1 MTRIISSL
9 KNLGEQ
15 LTIFELVLAFW
26 LTNISLPL
34 ITSIF
39 TFTKIDIG
47 NPYIGFLS
55 YLPFIVLLTLF
66 LISQFR
72 NFLDKKKPHR
82 YKNLILIF
90 FVVVISVTEALS
102 LFYFTFDLYSPILH
116 DPYAH
121 SIWAKSIVVNNTID
135 FFYSPLLHASAAS
148 LSFGNI
154 QLIPKLIVLVTQLSV
169 FLTPVLFSALLYN
182 VTRNKKV
189 SIIFLLLLSCLH
201 FPANLYYT
209 AGKNSF
215 VVALSLFPICIY
227 FLINLFRSTSKKNI
241 FALTSSLVLLFL
253 AHYPSFGIFLFF
265 ITPYVLFKISSLILK
280 KKLIKLTYIMLP
292 FMLTCL
298 FTVLWFLSK
307 YSLQTENLDS
317 SVMDFSNK
325 RSPLSLSSIKL
336 LAINNWNDYVS
347 LYFSP
352 LHAILLIPFF
362 LKNVLLKTKI
372 QLVWLYTSMM
382 SIRFLI
388 ELIQFGSIFSIIL
401 ETQRVLYPHLLIF
414 LIFTTI
420 SVILINSDI
429 KKQSLYLIIFTL
441 GVISLISNYYLND
454 NLSTNQSRLNLVDDN
469 DIAAYN
475 YINDN
480 LPPNSKFINSAQ
492 EGAIKGM
499 IFPVDGGMWLPV
511 FTDNEIL
518 IDFMDFTSKDT
529 NTSYLLLQE
538 IKNSKDDEEEFQLLK
553 NNGFGYIYI
562 DSGVFGEGIRV
573 DQLNNISYETI
584 YESGHVQI
592 LKLI

>member
-317 SVMDFSNK
+317 SVMDFSNQ